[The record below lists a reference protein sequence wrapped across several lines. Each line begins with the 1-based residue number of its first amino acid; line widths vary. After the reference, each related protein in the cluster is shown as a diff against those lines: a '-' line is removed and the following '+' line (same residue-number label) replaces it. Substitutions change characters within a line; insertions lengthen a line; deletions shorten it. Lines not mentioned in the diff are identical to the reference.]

1 MSRSPTPCTA
11 RGPMASSSARH
22 SPRGRLDACDAGAAS
37 PPLAGAA
44 PNPVSAA
51 VTPMSQ
57 GAPSPC
63 QPLDAALTIFEGQAA
78 FRLSTG
84 ELIRLRTGSRTVGG
98 DRP

>member
-22 SPRGRLDACDAGAAS
+22 SPRGRLDARDAGAAS

-51 VTPMSQ
+51 ETPMSQ

-63 QPLDAALTIFEGQAA
+63 QPLDAALTLFEGQAA
-78 FRLSTG
+78 FRLPSG
-84 ELIRLRTGSRTVGG
+84 DIFRLQTGSRTVGG